1 MRRGTLVLLA
11 GVLAGSAHAIL
22 IDDFTSGFA
31 GATTTTGAYYNTVS
45 ANSIGGHRFV
55 NHIFNSNPLN
65 RPIATDVNAAAPGNM
80 FIEAGSGVNGQATLA
95 WGGALTVPA
104 SGAGN
109 VFANDFVGLSSV
121 NFSNE
126 AGLRVDYINNDQGS
140 TGLFLQIFDNT
151 LASSFSTLQNAAVG
165 NGSIFFNFASL
176 TGTANLA
183 NVRLIVL
190 GTGLPNGNDITLTRV
205 ETEAIP
211 EPATLA
217 VLGLAAAA
225 IARRKRK

>member
-65 RPIATDVNAAAPGNM
+65 RPISTDVNAAAPGHL
-80 FIEAGSGVNGQATLA
+80 FIEAGSGVNGVSAIG
-95 WGGALTVPA
+95 WGGSLNVAA
-104 SGAGN
+104 SGSGN
-109 VFANDFVGLSSV
+109 IAFTNFNGLGGV

-126 AGLRVDYINNDQGS
+126 LGINVDYINNDQSS
-140 TGLFLQIFDNT
+140 TTFFLQILDTADNLSVGSSVAA
-151 LASSFSTLQNAAVG
+151 LAG
-165 NGSIFFNFASL
+165 NGSVFLDFSNLS
-176 TGTANLA
+176 GSANLA
-183 NVRLIVL
+183 NVDAIVVVV
-190 GTGLPNGNDITLTRV
+190 GLPNGNDITITRV

>member
-31 GATTTTGAYYNTVS
+31 GATTTTAAYYNTVS

-55 NHIFNSNPLN
+55 NHISSSNPLN

-80 FIEAGSGVNGQATLA
+80 FIEAGSGVNGQVTLA
-95 WGGALTVPA
+95 WGGALTGPA
-104 SGAGN
+104 SGSGN
-109 VFANDFVGLSSV
+109 VFLNDFVGLSL

-126 AGLRVDYINNDQGS
+126 AGLTIDYINNDQAS
-140 TGLFLQIFDNT
+140 TGFVLQLVDNT
-151 LASSFSTLQNAAVG
+151 FASSFSGLQNANVG
-165 NGSIFFNFASL
+165 SGSLFFDFSSL
-176 TGTANLA
+176 TGSANLA
-183 NVRLIVL
+183 NIRTVVL
-190 GTGLPNGNDITLTRV
+190 AGGLPNGNDITLTRV